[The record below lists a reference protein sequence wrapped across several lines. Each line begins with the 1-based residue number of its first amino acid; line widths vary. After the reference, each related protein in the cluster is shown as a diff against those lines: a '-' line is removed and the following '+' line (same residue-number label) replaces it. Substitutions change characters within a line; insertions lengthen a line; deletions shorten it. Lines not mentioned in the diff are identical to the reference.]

1 VASRVHKRLVTALIV
16 VASLVGTVAVF
27 AVWLDRQALNT
38 DEWTS
43 TSGKLLENS
52 KVRSALAH
60 YLVDQIY
67 PSAGV
72 SRELG
77 QLLPA
82 QARPLASPASD
93 GLKLLATRAVQE
105 ALGTAPVQYLW
116 RQANRVAHR
125 ELLAVINGGVGPVST
140 SNGTVSLDLGKLVRQ
155 LGGPASVGGLSL
167 APGAAKIEILHS
179 HELQT
184 AQGIA
189 HAIRDLALLLTVLGV
204 ALYASAVALAR
215 GWRRVALRDVG
226 LGAIAAGVAAL
237 IARGLI
243 GQYVVN
249 QLSQDPTVRPAAGA
263 VWSIG
268 SSLLSQTAIFL
279 VIDGLLIV
287 AAAALAGPS
296 RIAYT
301 IRGLGAH
308 YLYGRAGITY
318 AIAAAVFL
326 LLVVW
331 GPTLAFRTPVSV
343 AVIAALVVV
352 GTEALR
358 RQVRAEFPGARSTPQ
373 VGVRRR
379 LARAHRTVGHGLRR
393 AQAALETRAPR
404 RESRG
409 RNGRLASADVEMLRQ
424 LGDLRER
431 GALTDEEFAA
441 QKALILAAP

>member
-27 AVWLDRQALNT
+27 AVWLDRQALST
-38 DEWTS
+38 DEWTN

-52 KVRSALAH
+52 KIRSALAH

-82 QARPLASPASD
+82 QARPLASPASE
-93 GLKLLATRAVQE
+93 GLKLLATRAVEE
-105 ALGTAPVQYLW
+105 ALGTAPVEELW
-116 RQANRVAHR
+116 RRANRVAHR

-140 SNGTVSLDLGKLVRQ
+140 SNGTVSLDLGKLVHQ

-167 APGAAKIEILHS
+167 APGAAKIQILHS

-184 AQGIA
+184 AQDVA
-189 HAIRDLALLLTVLGV
+189 RAIRDLSLVLTVLGV
-204 ALYASAVALAR
+204 GLYASAVAFAR
-215 GWRRVALRDVG
+215 GWRRVALRNVG
-226 LGAIAAGVAAL
+226 IGAICAGVAAL

-249 QLSQDPTVRPAAGA
+249 QLSQDATVRPAAGA

-301 IRGLGAH
+301 IRGLGAQ
-308 YLYGRAGITY
+308 YLYGRTAITY
-318 AIAAAVFL
+318 AIAAALFL
-326 LLVVW
+326 LLVLW

-343 AVIAALVVV
+343 FVIAVLVVV

-358 RQVRAEFPGARSTPQ
+358 RQVRAEFPGARSTPRIDA
-373 VGVRRR
+373 GRR
-379 LARAHRTVGHGLRR
+379 LAQAQGTVRGGLRR
-393 AQAALETRAPR
+393 TQAALATRAPR
-404 RESRG
+404 YESRR
-409 RNGRLASADVEMLRQ
+409 RNGRLASPDVDMLRQ
-424 LGDLRER
+424 LAALRES